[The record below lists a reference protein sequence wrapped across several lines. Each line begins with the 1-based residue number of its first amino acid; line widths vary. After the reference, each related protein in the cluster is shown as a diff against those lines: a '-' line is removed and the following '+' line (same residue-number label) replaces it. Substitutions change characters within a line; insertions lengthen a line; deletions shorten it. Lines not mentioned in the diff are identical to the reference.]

1 MGFGVGGLLKSPD
14 SLRESTPFYKGG
26 RGCGATEGGFW
37 RYDMTQFALLFP
49 GQGSQSVGMLSDL
62 PEKFPRVKN
71 IFENAS
77 DILRYDLW
85 DLVQNGPAEKLDQ
98 TEFTQ
103 PALLAA
109 DVAVF
114 EYWKSTSEKN
124 PAFLAG
130 HSLGEYAALVCA
142 DAIQFEDAIALVAA
156 RGKFMQEAVPA
167 GVGAMAAIVGLE
179 DADVIAI
186 CNSASSTGIVSPAN
200 FNSIGQIVIAGE
212 NTAVEKAITLA
223 QEKGAKIAKKIPVS
237 VPSHCALMQSAA
249 DKMAEKLKSVEIQK
263 PKIPVIQNADVMS
276 YDVPEKIRDALIRQ
290 LISPVRW
297 VETIQFMINHN
308 VKTFY
313 ECGPGKVLCGLNKR
327 ISKEINSVSVSVS
340 GSI

>member
-1 MGFGVGGLLKSPD
+1 
-14 SLRESTPFYKGG
+14 
-26 RGCGATEGGFW
+26 
-37 RYDMTQFALLFP
+37 MTQFAILFP

-62 PEKFPRVKN
+62 PEKFSRVKN
-71 IFENAS
+71 IFDNAS
-77 DILRYDLW
+77 SILGYDLW

-98 TEFTQ
+98 TELTQ

-114 EYWKSTSEKN
+114 EYWKLTHTET
-124 PAFLAG
+124 PMFLAG

-142 DAIQFEDAIALVAA
+142 EAIQFEDAIALVAA

-167 GVGAMAAIVGLE
+167 GFGAMAAIIGL
-179 DADVIAI
+179 ADQDVVAI
-186 CNSASSTGIVSPAN
+186 CNSASSAGMVSPAN

-212 NTAVEKAITLA
+212 NKAVEKAIALA

-237 VPSHCALMQSAA
+237 VPSHCALMQNAA
-249 DKMAEKLKSVEIQK
+249 DKMAEKLKSVAIKK
-263 PKIPVIQNADVMS
+263 PLIPVIHNVDVMS
-276 YDVPEKIRDALIRQ
+276 YDAPEKICDALIRQ

-297 VETIQFMINHN
+297 VETIQFMINHH

-313 ECGPGKVLCGLNKR
+313 ECGPGKVLSGLNKR
-327 ISKEINSVSVSVS
+327 ISKEIVSE
-340 GSI
+340 SI